1 MQHARKHHISA
12 EIQPTN
18 PRPINIDSL
27 NGLPEA
33 ANLNQGPTPTL
44 GASIFPAGAVARI
57 YRPAR
62 SAMTSGRARTKRWLL
77 RFDRRT
83 PPFIE
88 PLMGWTGGDDTL
100 TQIELRF
107 PTSEAAVAY
116 ARRQGLAYVVDG
128 RGVSVAQQRREE
140 RRTA

>member
-1 MQHARKHHISA
+1 MQHVRKHHIQG
-12 EIQPTN
+12 EILPTN
-18 PRPINIDSL
+18 PLPIDIGGL

-33 ANLNQGPTPTL
+33 ANRNERPTPNL
-44 GASIFPAGAVARI
+44 GASVFPAGAVARI

-107 PTSEAAVAY
+107 PTLEAAVAY

-128 RGVSVAQQRREE
+128 RGVRVVQRCRGE

>member
-1 MQHARKHHISA
+1 MQPVRKQHIQE
-12 EIQPTN
+12 EIQPAN
-18 PRPINIDSL
+18 PPPIGGGLS
-27 NGLPEA
+27 GLPEA
-33 ANLNQGPTPTL
+33 ANRNERPTPRL

-62 SAMTSGRARTKRWLL
+62 SATTSGRARTKRWLL

-100 TQIELRF
+100 IQIELSF

-116 ARRQGLAYVVDG
+116 AGRQGLAYVVAE
-128 RGVSVAQQRREE
+128 RGVHVPQQRR
-140 RRTA
+140 ALG

>member
-1 MQHARKHHISA
+1 MQPVRKQHTLGAS
-12 EIQPTN
+12 QPAKL
-18 PRPINIDSL
+18 PRIDIGGP
-27 NGLPEA
+27 NRLPEA
-33 ANLNQGPTPTL
+33 ANENERPMPVF

-100 TQIELRF
+100 TQIEISF
-107 PTSEAAVAY
+107 PTLEAAVAY
-116 ARRQGLAYVVDG
+116 ARRQGLAYVVDE
-128 RGVSVAQQRREE
+128 RGVRVTQQRR
-140 RRTA
+140 ALG

>member
-1 MQHARKHHISA
+1 M
-12 EIQPTN
+12 
-18 PRPINIDSL
+18 L
-27 NGLPEA
+27 
-33 ANLNQGPTPTL
+33 
-44 GASIFPAGAVARI
+44 ARI

-100 TQIELRF
+100 TQIALSF
-107 PTSEAAVAY
+107 PSAESAVAY
-116 ARRQGLAYVVDG
+116 ARRRGLAYVVDG
-128 RGVSVAQQRREE
+128 RERGARVAQQRREE
-140 RRTA
+140 RRAAA